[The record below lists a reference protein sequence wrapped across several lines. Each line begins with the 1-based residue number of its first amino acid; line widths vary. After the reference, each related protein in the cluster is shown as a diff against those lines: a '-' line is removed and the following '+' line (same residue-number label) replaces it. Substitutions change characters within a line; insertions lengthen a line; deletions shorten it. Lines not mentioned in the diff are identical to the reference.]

1 MKVTIDPEADALYM
15 RLTDI
20 RIYNSEEVRPG
31 VILDY
36 DDQNNLVGIE
46 ILRVS
51 ERVPAASL
59 KSVLIESA

>member
-1 MKVTIDPEADALYM
+1 MKVTIDPEADAQYM

-31 VILDY
+31 IILDY

-59 KSVLIESA
+59 KSVLIESP

>member
-1 MKVTIDPEADALYM
+1 MKVTIDPETDALYL

-20 RIYNSEEVRPG
+20 RINGSEEVRPG
-31 VILDY
+31 VILDF

-46 ILRVS
+46 ILWVS

>member
-1 MKVTIDPEADALYM
+1 MKVTVDKAADALYM
-15 RLTDI
+15 RLSDA
-20 RIYNSEEVRPG
+20 RIHDSEEVKPG

-46 ILRVS
+46 LLRIS

-59 KSVLIESA
+59 KTVMIESA